1 MGQTD
6 SVRRQ
11 TYKAKP
17 APIRQ
22 FTSSASSS
30 GMNLALVILFLSTSV
45 LTSTAQSAEAHSPDC
60 KPERGSCEFYLCQEA
75 KQQCGPT
82 GYYQRFGHP
91 YCSAFLEEVRPKLS
105 HRGQEWLK
113 DVAYC
118 LQEDLDHLSRNSD
131 PCWFSEDI
139 AIATH
144 ADCYVKTGACELDVI
159 DLAIVVRTFASEL
172 TNSRIIGQSVD
183 FLRKCVF

>member
-1 MGQTD
+1 
-6 SVRRQ
+6 
-11 TYKAKP
+11 
-17 APIRQ
+17 
-22 FTSSASSS
+22 
-30 GMNLALVILFLSTSV
+30 MNLALAILFLSTSI
-45 LTSTAQSAEAHSPDC
+45 LTSTAQTAEGHPPDC
-60 KPERGSCEFYLCQEA
+60 KPERGTCDFYLCQEA

-105 HRGQEWLK
+105 PRGQEWLK

-131 PCWFSEDI
+131 PCWFSEDL

-144 ADCYVKTGACELDVI
+144 SDCYVKTGACELDVI